1 MSKVSQM
8 ENNSKT
14 KDDEPIQT
22 FMSVGLTL
30 LQAKLYLALAKLGS
44 SGGGVRKISHES
56 NIARQDVYRILPEL
70 EKLGLAVK
78 IISSPATY
86 RGTPLENG
94 FSTLLNRK
102 SEEYIQLQKR
112 AKLLFDNF
120 TVDSAVE
127 HQEKISQFE
136 ITSERNLYFMRVGKG
151 LKRAEKSLN
160 IICSKEG
167 IRTIASQAVEE
178 FERAMERGIKIRV
191 LTDEFG
197 TVAAS
202 KSILRLKSNPNFE
215 LRLLSGPFTVG
226 LAMFDCKEVNI
237 GITATIVPAL
247 WTNNDNV
254 VKLAEVYF
262 ENTWN
267 NVQKK
272 NRNNS

>member
-1 MSKVSQM
+1 M

-86 RGTPLENG
+86 RATPLENG
-94 FSTLLNRK
+94 FSALLNRK

-120 TVDSAVE
+120 TVHSAVE
-127 HQEKISQFE
+127 PQEKTSQFE
-136 ITSERNLYFMRVGKG
+136 ITSEKNLFFSRVEKE
-151 LKRAEKSLN
+151 LKRTEKSLD
-160 IICSKEG
+160 IICSNEG
-167 IRTIASQAVEE
+167 IRIIASQAVEE
-178 FERAMERGIKIRV
+178 FERAMEKGIRIRV
-191 LTDEFG
+191 LTDECE

-202 KSILRLKSNPNFE
+202 KSILLLKSDPNFE
-215 LRLLSGPFTVG
+215 LRLLPGPSSVG
-226 LAMFDCKEVNI
+226 FAIFDCKEVNI
-237 GITATIVPAL
+237 GISAMIVPSL

-254 VKLAEVYF
+254 VKLAEIYF
-262 ENTWN
+262 ESMWN
-267 NVQKK
+267 SIQKK
-272 NRNNS
+272 NKNNL